1 MGNNH
6 STGFDLNLII
16 CGRPSYNDVSILFGN
31 EKNIINTEIEIKG
44 KKFSIKM
51 NKNLNWKFF
60 IFPDNFNNETKN
72 NLFFLIENLC
82 DINEKKNV
90 LICYL
95 TLNESKNLL
104 EKFNIL
110 NENLPFFLF
119 ITNEFEKS
127 ELLTTNFN
135 FLNEKNNSSDFNPN
149 SPDFFPNSID
159 SNLIFTSKPSEI
171 FPTILHICSYYN
183 ELGDSFC
190 IPEFNQ
196 NSTEKNQNSTEKIS
210 LFNINF
216 MICGESGVGK
226 SALINILL
234 NEKKSLSGIDF
245 NTKKIIKYNHKH
257 LNLSFYDTPGF
268 IMGKNDEVKV
278 CIEKINEL
286 QNGLSE
292 EKNEIHVI
300 LYLINSQSGRTLKGI
315 EIDFLRFL
323 VDLNVKI
330 YFVLTKVVDEQF
342 KKEMENSIEFLFKDK
357 KDVCN
362 RLKEKIF
369 MVDLKTKKGL
379 VALLS
384 DLYGEFFFSKV
395 EIDVFNDFNDE
406 NNNENNEN
414 NENFDNKINNE
425 INKNENEIYYENK
438 EKINKLKTL
447 VKHSI
452 FFKNLKTKSDFLL
465 RKKALAYSL
474 ILSYALGNFIFNSN
488 AISLGDSKTF
498 VCSSLQIAMI
508 SSISLLYKKKIT
520 NSQISKKTIESLG
533 IHISD
538 EKIKIIIKEIV
549 NFIKYLPFG
558 EIINN
563 IISGSV
569 SGISTFVI
577 GYNLVKKYEREI
589 RINYEMNLF
598 LEAIESFNDA
608 VEGIKKLKERIYFE
622 TN

>member
-1 MGNNH
+1 M
-6 STGFDLNLII
+6 
-16 CGRPSYNDVSILFGN
+16 
-31 EKNIINTEIEIKG
+31 
-44 KKFSIKM
+44 
-51 NKNLNWKFF
+51 
-60 IFPDNFNNETKN
+60 
-72 NLFFLIENLC
+72 
-82 DINEKKNV
+82 
-90 LICYL
+90 
-95 TLNESKNLL
+95 
-104 EKFNIL
+104 
-110 NENLPFFLF
+110 
-119 ITNEFEKS
+119 
-127 ELLTTNFN
+127 
-135 FLNEKNNSSDFNPN
+135 
-149 SPDFFPNSID
+149 
-159 SNLIFTSKPSEI
+159 
-171 FPTILHICSYYN
+171 
-183 ELGDSFC
+183 
-190 IPEFNQ
+190 
-196 NSTEKNQNSTEKIS
+196 
-210 LFNINF
+210 
-216 MICGESGVGK
+216 GK
-226 SALINILL
+226 S
-234 NEKKSLSGIDF
+234 
-245 NTKKIIKYNHKH
+245 
-257 LNLSFYDTPGF
+257 
-268 IMGKNDEVKV
+268 DEVKV

-286 QNGLSE
+286 QNGLSA

-323 VDLNVKI
+323 VDLKVKI

-369 MVDLKTKKGL
+369 MVDLQTKKGL
-379 VALLS
+379 IALLS

-406 NNNENNEN
+406 INNEN

-425 INKNENEIYYENK
+425 INIKNENEIYYENK

-488 AISLGDSKTF
+488 SISLGDSKTF

-520 NSQISKKTIESLG
+520 KSQISKKTIESLG